1 MVVHS
6 FHTNRK
12 NRIKTDI
19 QNQFMYSKNISISFT
34 VNLHLQQHKTNYI
47 LLDKH
52 LCAST
57 VDVGSDGGMLDVTML
72 LDVDEG
78 TSLDAEE
85 EGPRSVSGSVGVV
98 AKLLQS
104 LPTAGV

>member
-1 MVVHS
+1 
-6 FHTNRK
+6 
-12 NRIKTDI
+12 
-19 QNQFMYSKNISISFT
+19 
-34 VNLHLQQHKTNYI
+34 
-47 LLDKH
+47 
-52 LCAST
+52 
-57 VDVGSDGGMLDVTML
+57 MLDVTMS

-98 AKLLQS
+98 AKLLPS

>member
-1 MVVHS
+1 MC
-6 FHTNRK
+6 
-12 NRIKTDI
+12 
-19 QNQFMYSKNISISFT
+19 SKNIFISFT
-34 VNLHLQQHKTNYI
+34 GSPITCSTQELTSTSSDIELII
-47 LLDKH
+47 LLVDKY

-57 VDVGSDGGMLDVTML
+57 VDVGSDGGMLEVTMSP
-72 LDVDEG
+72 DVDEG
-78 TSLDAEE
+78 PSLDAEE